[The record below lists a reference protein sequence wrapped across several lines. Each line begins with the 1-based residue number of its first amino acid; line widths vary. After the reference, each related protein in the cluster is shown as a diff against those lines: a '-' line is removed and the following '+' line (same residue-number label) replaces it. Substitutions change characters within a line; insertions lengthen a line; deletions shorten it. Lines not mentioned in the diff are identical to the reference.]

1 MPSNVTDKRLEALP
15 QATRERIAHI
25 DFTLMFKG
33 EAVRADLIER
43 FNIAPAQVTKDF
55 TLYREIAPQN
65 IEYDA
70 QRRLHVRGTHFRSLF
85 QYDSLRTLATLTQGF
100 GDGFSGKGKIPFPF
114 EAPHQLNQP
123 NLSIIATLTEAI
135 HKRKAVQIRYV
146 SLSSGETIR
155 EITPHTL
162 VDSGLRWHLRA
173 YDRSHQEFRDF
184 VLTRVKQCSLLA
196 DSQTETAE
204 LLMNDEQWNT
214 FITLELIPH
223 PNIKHQEAIALD
235 YAMTDGV
242 KGIQSR
248 VAMAGYLLRL
258 WNVDCSLV
266 PSGDKAHQL
275 ALRNPHVFHS
285 LMSIYPNL
293 CLAPH

>member
-114 EAPHQLNQP
+114 EAPDQLN
-123 NLSIIATLTEAI
+123 
-135 HKRKAVQIRYV
+135 
-146 SLSSGETIR
+146 
-155 EITPHTL
+155 
-162 VDSGLRWHLRA
+162 
-173 YDRSHQEFRDF
+173 
-184 VLTRVKQCSLLA
+184 
-196 DSQTETAE
+196 
-204 LLMNDEQWNT
+204 
-214 FITLELIPH
+214 
-223 PNIKHQEAIALD
+223 
-235 YAMTDGV
+235 
-242 KGIQSR
+242 
-248 VAMAGYLLRL
+248 
-258 WNVDCSLV
+258 
-266 PSGDKAHQL
+266 
-275 ALRNPHVFHS
+275 
-285 LMSIYPNL
+285 
-293 CLAPH
+293 